1 MGIFKFIVQE
11 TAIKAAENVALKT
24 AEVVADYLEKN
35 ECSRENSGIVYYKV
49 PTNADEYIGEDKE
62 TVFGELKAY
71 GFNNIVLLPRK
82 DLIKGWLNKDG
93 EVIQVKI
100 NGKND
105 FRKNQK
111 FPIESRIVIEYHTF
125 RDK

>member
-62 TVFGELKAY
+62 TVFGELK
-71 GFNNIVLLPRK
+71 
-82 DLIKGWLNKDG
+82 
-93 EVIQVKI
+93 
-100 NGKND
+100 
-105 FRKNQK
+105 
-111 FPIESRIVIEYHTF
+111 
-125 RDK
+125 